1 MFAKSFSNWLHR
13 RGIHY
18 GFVVAIITFFTM
30 LIMSA
35 ALGLPGA
42 MMKSFNLEFGWSVD
56 EVSSA
61 VALRFFLFGLMGPFA
76 ALLME
81 RYGLKKVMC
90 GGLFMVGLGLAMA
103 TQVTA
108 LWHLFVLWG
117 VMLGV
122 GTGMTALVLG
132 AVVSSRWFTKKRG
145 LVLGIFSASTAT
157 GQLLFLPIATWL
169 IENVGWRVSVLPIVV
184 GCALM
189 ALLVILLMSNRP
201 SEIGLTSFGELP
213 SAANTANTASLPTM
227 VLNFKTPFIALADA
241 AKTQTFWILAG
252 TFFICGLSTSGLV
265 QTHFITL
272 CGDNGMDAL
281 PAASVLAMMGIF
293 DVVGTVTSGWLSDR
307 YDNRKLLFWYYGLRG
322 LSLFWL
328 PFSTFSIYGLSVF
341 AMFYGLDWI
350 ATVPPTVKLAGA
362 AFGKERVGMVF
373 GWIFAAHQLGSA
385 VAAYGAGLVRVT
397 LLTYNPALIG
407 AGVFCLIAAVSIFWV
422 PKIKGSRAAV

>member
-1 MFAKSFSNWLHR
+1 MFAKSFSNWLQR

-213 SAANTANTASLPTM
+213 SAANAANSASGPTLA
-227 VLNFKTPFIALADA
+227 LNFKTPFIALADA

-322 LSLFWL
+322 ISLFWL